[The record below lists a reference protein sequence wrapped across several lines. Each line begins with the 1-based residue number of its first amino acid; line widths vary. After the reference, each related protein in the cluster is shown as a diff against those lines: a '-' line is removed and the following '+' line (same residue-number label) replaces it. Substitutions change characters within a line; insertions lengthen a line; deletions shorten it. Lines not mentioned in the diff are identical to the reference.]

1 MDLELEKKL
10 FLNNIKIL
18 SFKNLLLSLSYV
30 LVILFMVNKDSPS
43 EEWIIFIV
51 EQFISPIGIILFAK
65 TALIEYE
72 TKIYE
77 FAYIKTQPYWR
88 TILSRIIILCVELM
102 AVILIG
108 LFILYFL
115 DGNFNLLKILFG
127 VFVTSFYLGVIG
139 MLSAYIFKQMEVG
152 ILISFLYYF
161 FEIFSK
167 GKYTRS
173 LYLFGMISGDYVSK
187 VKLFIIS
194 TILVIVCLILIDR
207 ET

>member
-1 MDLELEKKL
+1 
-10 FLNNIKIL
+10 
-18 SFKNLLLSLSYV
+18 
-30 LVILFMVNKDSPS
+30 MVNKDSPS